1 MFSHFLVK
9 KVVVEKRASKLKRK
23 KHKQTLNKTRNQ
35 RLFIAIKNNR
45 INLIA
50 KKRMQKG

>member
-23 KHKQTLNKTRNQ
+23 KHKQTLNKKRYQ